1 MNRDI
6 CDVPGTGVQ
15 VQKQKVIS
23 MNEATVPSLV
33 DMDKLGAEI
42 LPAEVTKFAP
52 EKYRTSSTLSQTAN
66 DLRKKINN
74 VLRKND
80 EHTAWLKQECDEI
93 LRMIG

>member
-1 MNRDI
+1 M
-6 CDVPGTGVQ
+6 Q
-15 VQKQKVIS
+15 EQKVKV
-23 MNEATVPSLV
+23 MTEATLPSLV
-33 DMDKLGAEI
+33 DMDKLGVEI
-42 LPAEVTKFAP
+42 GGPPAEVARFAP
-52 EKYRTSSTLSQTAN
+52 EKYRTASTLSQTAN